1 MTIYDKLSSKS
12 YYCRSLKI
20 YAAFSRVPKQLPR
33 TVSSLVVF
41 GEVGEMRIS
50 PCFILIIYCKPICC
64 SSMSSFFRSMH
75 FCWKGM
81 RLHCLFSWDLQVVT
95 NTVHP
100 MLLQDEFRRQQIV
113 ERKLAGP
120 CIPSQVRAATM
131 SDSQSPSVL
140 ILHILSFLRFT
151 PASQLGLWEVLMRKI
166 FEYKHW
172 LIALR
177 IASGSVAT
185 LYLGSQSLA
194 SLCCK
199 AHHWVLLH

>member
-95 NTVHP
+95 NTSHA
-100 MLLQDEFRRQQIV
+100 
-113 ERKLAGP
+113 LAGWIQKTTNCWTKTSWSLYP
-120 CIPSQVRAATM
+120 IS
-131 SDSQSPSVL
+131 SQSRHNVRLSVP
-140 ILHILSFLRFT
+140 IRPH
-151 PASQLGLWEVLMRKI
+151 PPHPQLPQIHSCKSTGIVGSLDEENIWI
-166 FEYKHW
+166 Q
-172 LIALR
+172 AL
-177 IASGSVAT
+177 ADST
-185 LYLGSQSLA
+185 
-194 SLCCK
+194 
-199 AHHWVLLH
+199 